1 MDFATV
7 TLQEHLGDAGRC
19 AEVGVDLETAAIE
32 EIGGQAVYDVIEVL
46 VGTITIAR
54 AGPQGYSPGTGPST

>member
-1 MDFATV
+1 MDFVTM
-7 TLQEHLGDAGRC
+7 TLQKHLGDTGRC
-19 AEVGVDLETAAIE
+19 AEVGVDLESATIE
-32 EIGGQAVYDVIEVL
+32 EVGGQAAYDVIEVL